1 MKKQEMNNQK
11 ISGRDAKKMHDIKHP
26 HSHKPERKSH
36 KPLVYNEFDELE
48 ILQEFFT
55 HPNYLEDYEA

>member
-1 MKKQEMNNQK
+1 MNNQK
-11 ISGRDAKKMHDIKHP
+11 ISGRDAKKMHDNKHP
-26 HSHKPERKSH
+26 HSHKPERKAH
-36 KPLVYNEFDELE
+36 EPLVYNEYEEIE

>member
-1 MKKQEMNNQK
+1 MKKQEIKSQN
-11 ISGRDAKKMHDIKHP
+11 ISGRDAKKMHNIKHP
-26 HSHKPERKSH
+26 HSHKPERKAH
-36 KPLVYNEFDELE
+36 KPLVYNEYEEIE